1 MSTITA
7 PVPVTSPA
15 PAPRQSEA
23 EAWPRWL
30 PACYAGFA
38 VYAATVAIL
47 SGPGDD
53 RSWGIW
59 AAAAYGGAAAIAALW
74 RGGAGRR
81 AALAASVAGGL
92 AAPLAWLAI
101 TAPPTPD
108 VHVVSRSAALLL
120 RHGTPYLSS
129 AHLGGWLAYNPYLP
143 VMSVFGLPRALG
155 VPGIA
160 GDPRV
165 WLAAV
170 TIALLVLAFRVAG
183 TRGALRWGLFAAAS
197 PVVAFPLALGI
208 TDPPVLALMCLVL
221 ALLSRTSGTRPAW
234 QTAPAWRAAPV
245 WRAAQRWRLA
255 PASLAAI
262 TTGVACAMK
271 YTAWLALPVLAAMLL
286 ARYGVRAA
294 ARFTAVTVATGA
306 ALAAAFAPAALS
318 KPAALLQNTVLFPLG
333 LTRAKSPAASPLPG
347 HLLAT
352 TGTAG
357 HLAAVSLLIAAALA
371 VMISLVV
378 RPPAGDRAVA
388 WRLAIGFALMFTL
401 APATRFGYFAY
412 PAGLLGWLLLT
423 RRSSGHA
430 RPVF

>member
-7 PVPVTSPA
+7 PVPVRAPA
-15 PAPRQSEA
+15 PAPRQPAASRR
-23 EAWPRWL
+23 PGWL
-30 PACYAGFA
+30 AVCYAGFA
-38 VYAATVAIL
+38 VYAAAVAIF

-81 AALAASVAGGL
+81 AALAVSLAGGL
-92 AAPLAWLAI
+92 VAPLAWLAI

-108 VHVVSRSAALLL
+108 VHVVARSAALLL

-129 AHLGGWLAYNPYLP
+129 AHLSSWLAYNPYLP

-155 VPGIA
+155 VPGVA

-170 TIALLVLAFRVAG
+170 TIGLLVLAFRVAG
-183 TRGALRWGLFAAAS
+183 TRGALRWGVFAAAS

-221 ALLSRTSGTRPAW
+221 ALLSRISGTRPAW
-234 QTAPAWRAAPV
+234 QAA
-245 WRAAQRWRLA
+245 RRWRPP
-255 PASLAAI
+255 PALLAAVL
-262 TTGVACAMK
+262 TGVACAMK

-294 ARFTAVTVATGA
+294 ARFTAVAVATAA
-306 ALAAAFAPAALS
+306 ALAAAFAPAALG

-357 HLAAVSLLIAAALA
+357 HLAAVSLLIAA
-371 VMISLVV
+371 
-378 RPPAGDRAVA
+378 
-388 WRLAIGFALMFTL
+388 
-401 APATRFGYFAY
+401 
-412 PAGLLGWLLLT
+412 GLP
-423 RRSSGHA
+423 R
-430 RPVF
+430 